1 MKKLKNV
8 VGWFVGCF
16 GVQKSTD
23 EVIVSEFE
31 SKADFLKTMRL
42 IESHGQRARSQSL
55 PNSWVLG
62 NRS

>member
-1 MKKLKNV
+1 MKTLKKIAR
-8 VGWFVGCF
+8 WLIACF
-16 GVQKSTD
+16 RVQKSTD

-42 IESHGQRARSQSL
+42 IKLHGQRARSQSL

-62 NRS
+62 H